1 MAELTVDVVYGASL
15 FDVSVEIGRTK
26 EIAEDFNVVI
36 KSLEQNPM
44 FLEFLSTPTI
54 PKDEKKEVV
63 KNCFGGKISD
73 ELLNFIYVLID
84 KKRCRNIKKIAS
96 YFNKLIDRSQ
106 NVSNGTI
113 FSVEKLSAEEI
124 SSIEVEAGTLLGKHV
139 NLKNEI
145 DKTIIGGFKILI
157 EGKVIDASVKK
168 RLMDLKDSLMHM
180 DVKIN

>member
-63 KNCFGGKISD
+63 KNCFDGKISN
-73 ELLNFIYVLID
+73 ELL
-84 KKRCRNIKKIAS
+84 
-96 YFNKLIDRSQ
+96 
-106 NVSNGTI
+106 
-113 FSVEKLSAEEI
+113 I
-124 SSIEVEAGTLLGKHV
+124 SSIEIEAGTLLGKHV